1 MKGEIGV
8 FVLRMVEC
16 MASSPETL
24 RIPRMDSK
32 LSEDAAHKI
41 LLLSKFPRTDNV
53 QLPIIDDFFILIY
66 NLQRRT
72 GIESTLTDGLYHLAR
87 I

>member
-8 FVLRMVEC
+8 FVLRTVEC

-32 LSEDAAHKI
+32 LSEDAAHK
-41 LLLSKFPRTDNV
+41 N
-53 QLPIIDDFFILIY
+53 
-66 NLQRRT
+66 
-72 GIESTLTDGLYHLAR
+72 LAR
-87 I
+87 IAAKERTRYDHIRINDNSHGRFLFLTSLMISSTSDS